1 MHNTAM
7 SPPEETESMPVGMR
21 RRPDLLASGVAVGGG
36 VLSVFAWA
44 ACCVLPL
51 ALSLAG
57 VSFAGAAVIAGQR
70 SLLTIVAIAALA
82 LGWLL
87 HWRRRRRC
95 AADAAC
101 PKPSRAAF
109 WLMILAT
116 ALVALAVAWEP
127 LVEPWAMVR
136 LATIR

>member
-1 MHNTAM
+1 M
-7 SPPEETESMPVGMR
+7 SLPEEIESTPVGMR
-21 RRPDLLASGVAVGGG
+21 RRPDLLASAVAVGGG

-101 PKPSRAAF
+101 PQPSRAAF

>member
-1 MHNTAM
+1 M
-7 SPPEETESMPVGMR
+7 STPDEIVSTPTDMT
-21 RRPDLLASGVAVGGG
+21 RRPDILASAIAVGGG
-36 VLSVFAWA
+36 ILSVFAWA

-70 SLLTIVAIAALA
+70 SLLTIVAIVALA
-82 LGWLL
+82 LGWLI

-95 AADAAC
+95 SVDETCAR
-101 PKPSRAAF
+101 PSRFAF

-116 ALVALAVAWEP
+116 ALVMLAVAWEP